1 MAGPQCGGSQV
12 KMYESRE
19 QSGSPPQSSPPSSP
33 SAPPPLPPECLKLVL
48 RREKKVDEEKVL
60 LETDLTSERSLVVVV
75 FPWLR
80 LCLTHTHTHG
90 EPENSLTTVY
100 TVCVCGGGGLGQSF
114 FHQPEVVPVP
124 VSERRPT
131 ESHVDV
137 RSVIGQ
143 TRCS

>member
-1 MAGPQCGGSQV
+1 MSQACFEEG
-12 KMYESRE
+12 KESGRRK
-19 QSGSPPQSSPPSSP
+19 SVVGNR
-33 SAPPPLPPECLKLVL
+33 LDI
-48 RREKKVDEEKVL
+48 REKSGCCGVSMVTPLSD
-60 LETDLTSERSLVVVV
+60 
-75 FPWLR
+75 
-80 LCLTHTHTHG
+80 THTHTHG

-100 TVCVCGGGGLGQSF
+100 TVCVWGGGGGWGGLGQGF